1 MIEEIDFN
9 DFPHMPYS
17 HKAIVRE
24 LFAIANDEGE
34 SPKIRGFMAAMLRYM
49 LDDNADYEMII
60 RAASEMGYRLSEFPG
75 DMIGRAPDDYSDY
88 EESA

>member
-9 DFPHMPYS
+9 EYPHIPVS
-17 HKAIVRE
+17 HKAMARE
-24 LFAIANDEGE
+24 FLSIANDENE
-34 SPKIRGFMAAMLRYM
+34 PPRLRAFMQAMLTFL
-49 LDDNADYEMII
+49 LDGNADYEMII

-75 DMIGRAPDDYSDY
+75 DVIGRPADDYSDY